1 MTAPAQRQ
9 PAYVLHRRAYR
20 ETSSIVDFL
29 TLEHGRVAGVATGT
43 RGSRRAR
50 LVEPFSRLEIGWRGK
65 GRLVTVTGCET
76 VHRWR
81 LDGRRLFAGM
91 YLNELMMRSLPLE
104 DAVTELYRVY
114 EAALAAL
121 AAEDDI
127 EPTLRV
133 FEKCLLRE
141 IGYGLTFDIDAADGG
156 DVRDDG
162 AYEFVEGAGFRAV
175 AADTPGALPG
185 AVLKDIAHDRYDS
198 AAARR
203 AAKAILR
210 RALKPHLGDRP
221 LASREL
227 FRRV

>member
-1 MTAPAQRQ
+1 
-9 PAYVLHRRAYR
+9 
-20 ETSSIVDFL
+20 
-29 TLEHGRVAGVATGT
+29 
-43 RGSRRAR
+43 
-50 LVEPFSRLEIGWRGK
+50 
-65 GRLVTVTGCET
+65 
-76 VHRWR
+76 
-81 LDGRRLFAGM
+81 M

-104 DAVTELYRVY
+104 EAVTELYRVY
-114 EAALAAL
+114 EAALASL

-141 IGYGLTFDIDAADGG
+141 IGYGLTFDLDAADGG
-156 DVRDDG
+156 EVRNDG
-162 AYEFVEGAGFRAV
+162 AYEFVEGAGFHAV

-185 AVLKDIAHDRYDS
+185 AILRDIARDRYDS